1 MQSAAM
7 TDIEE
12 HDILDEYRW
21 LLEEPLDR
29 VLASVPESIKD
40 LIELIGLEATLK
52 LVVHYGGQPIY
63 VQQFDG
69 AFRQMRNAR
78 IRKESNGANHV
89 ALSKRFGLSLSTIYD
104 ILRRPPEH
112 HQTSMFGD

>member
-1 MQSAAM
+1 MK
-7 TDIEE
+7 EPE
-12 HDILDEYRW
+12 CNILDEYRW

-29 VLASVPESIKD
+29 VIESVPDTVRD

-63 VQQFDG
+63 IRQFDG
-69 AFRQMRNAR
+69 AFQNLRNAR
-78 IRKESNGANHV
+78 IRKEFTGSNHV
-89 ALSKRFGLSLSTIYD
+89 ALSKRFGLSLSSIYD

-112 HQTSMFGD
+112 KQDSLFGE